1 MRYKFLVKLD
11 TCTTFNEKFVLFLNY
26 STKVAKSKLL
36 CHEKILLHQNKTQ
49 VIRHF
54 LHANTYD
61 IIERLNGLFKVFFGN
76 IT

>member
-36 CHEKILLHQNKTQ
+36 CHKKIILNQNKT
-49 VIRHF
+49 
-54 LHANTYD
+54 L
-61 IIERLNGLFKVFFGN
+61 
-76 IT
+76 